1 MRWAGCNGQNGHGHA
16 PNQALPG
23 QPAPAHAVRIVLLSA
38 EDSYAPILA
47 AAVPGGGGAKTGADG
62 SAANGAAHPSEEAV
76 SASRSGI
83 FLTTCGL
90 FFWYFGSCLHIPSLH
105 PVCETILLQQLN
117 YWSQMLL
124 LRGLTVG
131 SSS

>member
-90 FFWYFGSCLHIPSLH
+90 FFGISDPACTFLPCIQYVKQFSFS
-105 PVCETILLQQLN
+105 N
-117 YWSQMLL
+117 
-124 LRGLTVG
+124 
-131 SSS
+131 